1 MCLNHARLGR
11 DDLIHKV
18 TFEQQFE
25 GVEGV
30 DPDRGKNQCKA
41 CLPQPRENEGPPA
54 GVPGRG
60 GDDSRGR

>member
-1 MCLNHARLGR
+1 MHAWMGK

-25 GVEGV
+25 GDEGV

-41 CLPQPRENEGPPA
+41 CLLQPKENKGA
-54 GVPGRG
+54 SRWSIVSRG
-60 GDDSRGR
+60 GDDSCGR